1 MSSSREALTTD
12 PLGILALVP
21 VTKNPAR
28 GTKTIAPTTPA
39 VPVTPLSSNEPDSLT
54 CLPPT
59 VVYKTLAVMWPDL
72 PHIPLLRTSVI
83 SPCTGD
89 PDGMTIFP
97 FKLRFSAT
105 SIRKRCPTRATLRS
119 VVSSSSKRTDTLV
132 PARRILS
139 LGGAIAATVGSAA
152 KEAVAGC
159 DVVFD

>member
-1 MSSSREALTTD
+1 MSSSRKAPATD
-12 PLGILALVP
+12 PLAILALVP
-21 VTKNPAR
+21 VTKNPTT
-28 GTKTIAPTTPA
+28 GTRMIAPTTPA
-39 VPVTPLSSNEPDSLT
+39 VPVTPLSSNVPDSLT

-59 VVYKTLAVMWPDL
+59 VAYKTLAVMCPDL

-97 FKLRFSAT
+97 FNIRVSAI

-152 KEAVAGC
+152 KEAVAGY